1 MIQLSAC
8 NTILGR
14 FNTIEEVKEYVASH
28 KDGNVYVFP
37 INGDI
42 LYIEPY
48 ELFVDTIVASST
60 PFTEI

>member
-1 MIQLSAC
+1 MIQLSAR

-14 FNTIEEVKEYVASH
+14 FNTTEEAKKYVVSH
-28 KDGNVYVFP
+28 KDGNVCVFP
-37 INGDI
+37 IDGDI

-48 ELFVDTIVASST
+48 ELFVDTIVSSST